1 MKMGSKKVKVV
12 FPRPGTS
19 EYDNLQL
26 VTLVYML
33 IAYLLMLINP
43 GVASCSPTGA
53 STSASCPKYIAP
65 SSSVYIPT
73 SHVARRRVTK
83 TEKTLA
89 AEVALEDS
97 QNKLF
102 ISSSLAS

>member
-12 FPRPGTS
+12 FPHPGTS
-19 EYDNLQL
+19 EHNNLQP

-33 IAYLLMLINP
+33 IAYLLMFINP

-65 SSSVYIPT
+65 SSSVHILMP
-73 SHVARRRVTK
+73 HVARRHVTK
-83 TEKTLA
+83 TKKALA
-89 AEVALEDS
+89 TEVALEDS